1 MLRAEKQTTPCS
13 LSEGTLLMLP
23 RLLTIVGA
31 LLWCGVGA
39 GQTAVKPD
47 LAPLSGVIEQARSD
61 WNVPGLS
68 VAIVK
73 DGQVLL
79 AGGFGVRETGKPDSV
94 DADTVFAIA
103 SNTKAFTAAA
113 IAMLEEEGKVRWD
126 QPVQQHLPWL
136 QLYDPYVSAELRIDD
151 LLCHRSGLGTFS
163 GDLLWWGTQ
172 FCRSVKRLRSVRRPR
187 ILKPTDWAGVCL
199 ITRAA

>member
-1 MLRAEKQTTPCS
+1 MFSR
-13 LSEGTLLMLP
+13 LLM
-23 RLLTIVGA
+23 IGAA
-31 LLWCGVGA
+31 LLWCGVGV
-39 GQTAVKPD
+39 GQTAVEFDPAKI
-47 LAPLSGVIEQARSD
+47 SGVIEQAQVD

-68 VAIVK
+68 VAIMK

-79 AGGFGVRETGKPDSV
+79 ADGFGVRETGKSDSV

-163 GDLLWWGTQ
+163 GDLLWWGTP